1 MKSDKYLSVITFYVV
16 ILALSI
22 ASGYQYIGDFIE
34 KGINSAGTFISYFVL
49 IALFSIY
56 KGVSLFTRKQ
66 LLFLAVLSVLITLTS
81 YLYPYFKYS
90 EQNPSDLMS
99 TFSYDLVLN
108 VIVFTLLFKESRRER
123 SQSIPEQ
130 KII

>member
-16 ILALSI
+16 IFALSI

-34 KGINSAGTFISYFVL
+34 KGINSAGMFISYFVL

-66 LLFLAVLSVLITLTS
+66 LLFLAVFSVLITLVS

-99 TFSYDLVLN
+99 TFSYDLVIN
-108 VIVFTLLFKESRRER
+108 VIVFTLLFKEARRER
-123 SQSIPEQ
+123 SQSISEQ

>member
-1 MKSDKYLSVITFYVV
+1 MKSDKYLSIITFYVL

-22 ASGYQYIGDFIE
+22 SSGYQYIGDFIE
-34 KGINSAGTFISYFVL
+34 KGVNSAGTFISYFVL

-56 KGVSLFTRKQ
+56 KGGSLFTRKQ
-66 LLFLAVLSVLITLTS
+66 LLFLAVFSVLITLAS

-99 TFSYDLVLN
+99 TFSYDFVIN

-123 SQSIPEQ
+123 SQSISEQ